1 MDPAVVNSSAFRMLW
16 QNSFNA
22 NELHYAL
29 PLVYTPPSTET
40 QMVFLASNQNFIRT
54 FDAITGAAIK
64 SRQVQTPYLATHI
77 NCRDTPQGVGIQGT
91 PVIDPS
97 TDTVYFFSKSYIP
110 NYRASGN
117 TGVLNGVYYFYG
129 VNIITLEDAP
139 GFPILL
145 DETIAE
151 NDSLQYFIGGVSFQ
165 HTALTLV
172 AGTVYG
178 GFASHCD
185 NYNYTGMMFGVSV
198 STKRIVS
205 NFAMESG
212 PNINHE
218 AWNATEGGGRAGV
231 WMSGMSPA
239 TDGSRIFIVSGNGL
253 DGQNGAASAEGNS
266 GLRNLEQAVVNFAVS
281 ESGGLSVTDY
291 FQPGDYKALDS
302 TDSDLDGCSGGFVLL
317 DKSHFSGTDVEEI
330 GAVVGKSG
338 KLYILNANN
347 LGGYKEGVGQS
358 DNVVQTLQLAAG
370 VWGGCGSYPLEGGFL
385 YCAPIG
391 QAAEKQVFEV
401 GQPTITSLDGK
412 AGSGIMWLTDPTAGL
427 RAWAALP
434 NHNGSLDSLKIP
446 ATKGMNK
453 YQRPVFGNGKLY
465 VTDSSGTLYCMGS

>member
-1 MDPAVVNSSAFRMLW
+1 
-16 QNSFNA
+16 
-22 NELHYAL
+22 
-29 PLVYTPPSTET
+29 
-40 QMVFLASNQNFIRT
+40 MVFLASNQNFIRT

-64 SRQVQTPYLATHI
+64 SRQVQTPYLATDI
-77 NCRDTPQGVGIQGT
+77 NCRDTPEGVGIQGT

-165 HTALTLV
+165 HTVRASSKLKHIWLVQALTLV

-185 NYNYTGMMFGVSV
+185 NYNYTGMMFGVNV

-212 PNINHE
+212 PSINHE
-218 AWNATEGGGRAGV
+218 AWNASEGGGRAGV

-239 TDGSRIFIVSGNGL
+239 TDGSRIFIVSVR
-253 DGQNGAASAEGNS
+253 AKT
-266 GLRNLEQAVVNFAVS
+266 NF
-281 ESGGLSVTDY
+281 
-291 FQPGDYKALDS
+291 
-302 TDSDLDGCSGGFVLL
+302 
-317 DKSHFSGTDVEEI
+317 I
-330 GAVVGKSG
+330 
-338 KLYILNANN
+338 
-347 LGGYKEGVGQS
+347 
-358 DNVVQTLQLAAG
+358 
-370 VWGGCGSYPLEGGFL
+370 
-385 YCAPIG
+385 
-391 QAAEKQVFEV
+391 
-401 GQPTITSLDGK
+401 
-412 AGSGIMWLTDPTAGL
+412 
-427 RAWAALP
+427 
-434 NHNGSLDSLKIP
+434 
-446 ATKGMNK
+446 
-453 YQRPVFGNGKLY
+453 
-465 VTDSSGTLYCMGS
+465 